1 MNIVSVMKKNNKN
14 FTIIPYKTLS
24 KMPTGILMKKM
35 LYLIRGK
42 ACLARFFYISLRKRG
57 KIMFQTEDTILY
69 GTHGV
74 CKIQS
79 IEEMTF
85 SGKKQEY
92 YILNPVYN
100 QASTIYVPVHNEALT
115 AKMHRILSAEEIY
128 ELIRTMPD
136 EKTIWIENENARKER
151 FQEIIS
157 GNNRQELV
165 QLIKTL
171 YLHQEKQKEKGKK
184 LHIADERFLK
194 EAEKLL
200 YNEFALVLDMEPNQ
214 VLPFI
219 MGQIEPDKKFE

>member
-1 MNIVSVMKKNNKN
+1 
-14 FTIIPYKTLS
+14 
-24 KMPTGILMKKM
+24 
-35 LYLIRGK
+35 
-42 ACLARFFYISLRKRG
+42 
-57 KIMFQTEDTILY
+57 MFQTGDTILY

-74 CKIQS
+74 CTIQS
-79 IEEMTF
+79 IEEMNF
-85 SGKKQEY
+85 SGQKQEY

-100 QASTIYVPVHNEALT
+100 KASTIYVPIHNEKLT
-115 AKMHRILSAEEIY
+115 AKMNRILSAEEIY
-128 ELIRTMPD
+128 ELIHSMPD
-136 EKTIWIENENARKER
+136 EKTIWIENESARKER
-151 FQEIIS
+151 FQQIVS

-200 YNEFALVLDMEPNQ
+200 YNEFALVLKMEPNQ

-219 MGQIEPDKKFE
+219 MGQIEPEKKFD

>member
-1 MNIVSVMKKNNKN
+1 
-14 FTIIPYKTLS
+14 
-24 KMPTGILMKKM
+24 
-35 LYLIRGK
+35 
-42 ACLARFFYISLRKRG
+42 
-57 KIMFQTEDTILY
+57 MFQVGDTILY

-79 IEEMTF
+79 IEEMNF

-92 YILNPVYN
+92 YILTPVYN
-100 QASTIYVPVHNEALT
+100 QASTFYVPIHNEVLT
-115 AKMHRILSAEEIY
+115 KKMNRILSAEEIY

-136 EKTIWIENENARKER
+136 EKTIWIENENARKEY
-151 FQEIIS
+151 FQAIIS
-157 GNNRQELV
+157 GNNRKELV

-200 YNEFALVLDMEPNQ
+200 YNEFALVLDMEPNE

-219 MGQIEPDKKFE
+219 MGQIELDKKLN